1 MSVKIR
7 CRDLLALE
15 YPEYI
20 NQNSDGG
27 CTACPICFK
36 YLPDPEY
43 CRLHLGQYILGVCY
57 KCWDREIEIDD
68 ERAEKL
74 GIINKKSEEKSM
86 ELKDSGNRRKFGTG
100 AVRDIQEGKGRC
112 DLMPLDVIGRFYC
125 TCDYISHDRP
135 TDIFECLDE
144 FKVTGHTAHLYKAI
158 WKFIEDVYPDPETAF
173 LELSK
178 HFEDGAKKYGDN
190 NWQKGIPVSAYMD
203 SGPRHYLKWLRGDD
217 DEPHD
222 RAFMWNIVCCIWTME
237 HKPELDNFTEKGN
250 EKNGKQ
256 SKTERKTHAAS
267 EKADSECLEECSAR
281 QVS

>member
-15 YPEYI
+15 HPEFVDE
-20 NQNSDGG
+20 NVAGRCVG
-27 CTACPICFK
+27 CPSSYGYTKENPGWCMFALFEPI
-36 YLPDPEY
+36 EHIH
-43 CRLHLGQYILGVCY
+43 CRS
-57 KCWDREIEIDD
+57 CWDQEIEIDD

-74 GIINKKSEEKSM
+74 GLINKKNEGKTM
-86 ELKDSGNRRKFGTG
+86 ELKDSGARREFGTG

-112 DLMPLDVIGRFYC
+112 DLMPLDVIGRFYRM
-125 TCDYISHDRP
+125 CDYISHDRP

-144 FKVTGHTAHLYKAI
+144 FKVTAHTSHLYKAI

-222 RAFMWNIVCCIWTME
+222 RAFMWNIVCCIWTMT
-237 HKPELDNFTEKGN
+237 HKPELDDFTKKGN
-250 EKNGKQ
+250 EKNGEQ
-256 SKTERKTHAAS
+256 SKTKWADDAAPKKT
-267 EKADSECLEECSAR
+267 DSKCLEECATR
-281 QVS
+281 

>member
-43 CRLHLGQYILGVCY
+43 CRLHSGQYILGACY

-68 ERAEKL
+68 DRAEKL
-74 GIINKKSEEKSM
+74 GTINKKSEEKSM
-86 ELKDSGNRRKFGTG
+86 ELKDSGERREFGTG

-112 DLMPLDVIGRFYC
+112 DLMPLDVVAGYYSIADFIMEHP
-125 TCDYISHDRP
+125 DN
-135 TDIFECLDE
+135 IFDCLDQ
-144 FKVTGHTAHLYKAI
+144 FKRTGHVTTLYLAL
-158 WKFIEDVYPDPETAF
+158 WMFINEHCPSPETAF
-173 LELSK
+173 LDLSK
-178 HFEDGAKKYGDN
+178 HFEDGARKYGDN

-203 SGPRHYLKWLRGDD
+203 SAVRHYLKWLRGDE
-217 DEPHD
+217 DEPHN

-237 HKPELDNFTEKGN
+237 HKPELDDFTEKGN
-250 EKNGKQ
+250 EKNGQQ
-256 SKTERKTHAAS
+256 SKTKWAAERASKKT
-267 EKADSECLEECSAR
+267 DCECSEECTTR
-281 QVS
+281 

>member
-1 MSVKIR
+1 MLFRSQMV
-7 CRDLLALE
+7 DVLLVRKVFE
-15 YPEYI
+15 
-20 NQNSDGG
+20 
-27 CTACPICFK
+27 

-43 CRLHLGQYILGVCY
+43 CKLHLGQYIRGVCY
-57 KCWDREIEIDD
+57 KCWDREVEIDD

-74 GIINKKSEEKSM
+74 GIIKKKDEEKPM
-86 ELKDSGNRRKFGTG
+86 ELKDSGERREFGTG

-112 DLMPLDVIGRFYC
+112 DLMPLDVIGRFYRM
-125 TCDYISHDRP
+125 CDCISHDQP
-135 TDIFECLDE
+135 TDIFKCLDE
-144 FKVTGHTAHLYKAI
+144 FKVSGHTVYLYKAI

-222 RAFMWNIVCCIWTME
+222 RAFMWNIVCCIWTMT

-250 EKNGKQ
+250 KENGTK
-256 SKTERKTHAAS
+256 SETERKTDRAS
-267 EKADSECLEECSAR
+267 KKTDCECSEECTTR
-281 QVS
+281 